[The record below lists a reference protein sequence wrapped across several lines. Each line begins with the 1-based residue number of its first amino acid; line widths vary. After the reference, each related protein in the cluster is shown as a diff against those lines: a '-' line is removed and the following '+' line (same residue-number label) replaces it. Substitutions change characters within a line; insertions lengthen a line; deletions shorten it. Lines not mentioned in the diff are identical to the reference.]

1 MLEQRLRRKRW
12 NERKVRENV
21 EAEAVDVVLI
31 EAVQNVPQVFE
42 IDTTHKSPRRVGLAI
57 EEIISGEKQKYRVG
71 NVDWSREVLGWF

>member
-1 MLEQRLRRKRW
+1 MHRKRW
-12 NERKVRENV
+12 TERKIRENV

-31 EAVQNVPQVFE
+31 EAVQSVPQVFE
-42 IDTTHKSPRRVGLAI
+42 IDTTHRRPKQVGLAI